1 MKDMAAPRPSWK
13 ACIWLAM
20 RGAIMTLVDPPT
32 RSGTKNI
39 PTRGTKV
46 SAAAE
51 TTPGTVWGRVTC
63 QKARSGRAPR
73 SPAASSSAQSIF
85 SSDE

>member
-1 MKDMAAPRPSWK
+1 MNDMAAPRPSWK
-13 ACIWLAM
+13 ACIWFAM
-20 RGAIMTLVDPPT
+20 RGAIMTLVGPPT

-51 TTPGTVWGRVTC
+51 TTPG
-63 QKARSGRAPR
+63 RSGQGDVPEGAERPRAEIPR
-73 SPAASSSAQSIF
+73 RVEQRPVHL